1 MAKGKH
7 AAALFEVIH
16 QNKKMQRPGPSR
28 SASLFHAPKWW
39 FNRTAAQAGNSLGEA
54 PSLPVRVE
62 LPLEPAPPPRTV
74 PTAPRDAAR
83 GSARREGSRFG
94 QRSAPLSLQLN
105 RRSALIGGVALVGVV
120 TLAFTFGKR
129 LGHTPTPLFSRTTDE
144 IRHDVPMPSVLDIP
158 RTGTV
163 QTFRSAQSADPGPTA
178 HVDRSS
184 RSFTEPRQPATHMVA
199 DTKRTFGLN
208 YVVIQ
213 SYRDR
218 QYAEEAKDLLVK
230 NDLFCTVEKDLSFA
244 GKGWYSVVGLTGF
257 DRIKN
262 VREYRQYIAAIEQVG
277 KQIPK
282 NSRLKEFEPQA
293 YKWR

>member
-16 QNKKMQRPGPSR
+16 QNKKLEKARPNRMAGFFR
-28 SASLFHAPKWW
+28 APKGWM
-39 FNRTAAQAGNSLGEA
+39 NRDAAAANRLNSA
-54 PSLPVRVE
+54 PPVPVRVE
-62 LPLEPAPPPRTV
+62 LPLEPSPPPRTV
-74 PTAPRDAAR
+74 PVAPRNLRRTADER
-83 GSARREGSRFG
+83 GDQS
-94 QRSAPLSLQLN
+94 LSLQLN
-105 RRSALIGGVALVGVV
+105 RRSAVLAGVV
-120 TLAFTFGKR
+120 LLGVIGLAFTFGKH
-129 LGHTPTPLFSRTTDE
+129 LGQSPTPLFSRTTDD
-144 IRHDVPMPSVLDIP
+144 IRHDAPIPSVLDIP

-163 QTFRSAQSADPGPTA
+163 QTYRSSPPADNGPAA
-178 HVDRSS
+178 HVDRGS

-213 SYRDR
+213 SYREA
-218 QYAEEAKDLLVK
+218 QYAEDAKNLLVK
-230 NDLFCTVEKDLSFA
+230 NDVFCTVEKDLPFA

-262 VREYRQYIAAIEQVG
+262 VREYRQYTASIEAVG

-282 NSRLKEFEPQA
+282 NSRLKEFNPQP